1 MFRRLLALTCALAVV
16 GALSWGANAAPVSG
30 SFSLDIVFY
39 PQHSD
44 GDPINKVDK
53 IDVKF
58 EADLILTLSIS
69 GLDITS
75 TTVFTF
81 LGVEFQSFVISAT
94 VGALTIKDTII
105 FSPTFFEFEET
116 RDQYGRKRWC
126 LTSPSLPTLPATA
139 YCNFPTVISGSL
151 ADPVFGDVEF
161 YEMFAGLVHPLVQNL
176 VWARA
181 LDPTNALNN
190 THPVPQEDCG
200 SQPEHRRVGAQRQG
214 ALRQR

>member
-39 PQHSD
+39 PQA
-44 GDPINKVDK
+44 GDPITKIDL

-105 FSPTFFEFEET
+105 FSPTFFEFEEL
-116 RDQYGRKRWC
+116 RNQYGQVRYCVESSKPSVGVVGTPASC
-126 LTSPSLPTLPATA
+126 YYPAYPNLNAGILMLTLGSWASTTSSWAGFTPSPRT
-139 YCNFPTVISGSL
+139 
-151 ADPVFGDVEF
+151 
-161 YEMFAGLVHPLVQNL
+161 
-176 VWARA
+176 
-181 LDPTNALNN
+181 
-190 THPVPQEDCG
+190 
-200 SQPEHRRVGAQRQG
+200 
-214 ALRQR
+214 